1 MASTAG
7 THTTPGKRR
16 RRSPEAAVSEILQ
29 AAEELLAERPFRE
42 LSVDEV
48 MARTT
53 LSRSSFY
60 VYFRDRY
67 DLLLRLVGEIG
78 DELQA
83 MADRWLAGRGDRR
96 ANMFEA
102 LAGVTAV
109 YARHGLVMRAIADAA
124 GSDPL
129 VESVYDDLLNRF
141 VDANAE
147 HIAEEQAAGQV
158 GELDPGETARALV
171 WMTERYLVRSLGTVP
186 PRQTE
191 ETVAKTLNTIWA
203 RAVYGA

>member
-1 MASTAG
+1 MPRTSGTSATA
-7 THTTPGKRR
+7 PGRRR
-16 RRSPEAAVSEILQ
+16 RRSPEAAVAEILE
-29 AAEELLAERPFRE
+29 AAEQFLAERPFRD

-83 MADRWLAGRGDRR
+83 MADRWLAGSGDPR
-96 ANMFEA
+96 ANMVEA
-102 LAGVTAV
+102 LTGVASV
-109 YARHGLVMRAIADAA
+109 YARHGQVMRAIADAA

-129 VESVYDDLLNRF
+129 VESVYDELLNRF
-141 VDANAE
+141 VNANAE
-147 HIAEEQAAGQV
+147 HVAEELAAAQISG
-158 GELDPGETARALV
+158 LDAGETARALV
-171 WMTERYLVRSLGTVP
+171 WMTERYLVRTLGTAP
-186 PRQTE
+186 PRESEQT
-191 ETVAKTLNTIWA
+191 
-203 RAVYGA
+203 

>member
-1 MASTAG
+1 MAEIL
-7 THTTPGKRR
+7 
-16 RRSPEAAVSEILQ
+16 EAAEG
-29 AAEELLAERPFRE
+29 LLAERPFRD

-48 MARTT
+48 MASTT

-83 MADRWLAGRGDRR
+83 MADRWLAGTGNPRT
-96 ANMFEA
+96 NMVEA
-102 LAGVTAV
+102 LEGVASV

-129 VESVYDDLLNRF
+129 VESVYDELLSRF

-147 HIAEEQAAGQV
+147 HITEELAAGRV
-158 GELDPGETARALV
+158 TGVEPRETARALV
-171 WMTERYLVRSLGTVP
+171 WMTERYLIRTLGSSP
-186 PRQTE
+186 PRETE
-191 ETVAKTLNTIWA
+191 ETVVQTLTTVWL
-203 RAVYGA
+203 RAVYGT